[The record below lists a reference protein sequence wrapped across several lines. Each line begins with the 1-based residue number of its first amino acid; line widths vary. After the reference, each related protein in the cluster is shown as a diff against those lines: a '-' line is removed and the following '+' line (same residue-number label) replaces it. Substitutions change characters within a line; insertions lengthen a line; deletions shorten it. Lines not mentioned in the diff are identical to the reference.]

1 MRFSVLIPAAL
12 LGLAP
17 LACGGSDPE
26 PNDPS
31 QMQNQYGASNQ
42 YPPGQYPP
50 GQYPPGQYGQP
61 TQPAQ
66 YPQPTQPAPYPQ
78 PTTPQT
84 PTPTDP
90 AGQAGTSTG
99 QATPIAPAAVSAATP
114 ILTAMAASEVQ
125 GMQPEGGAFAGQFQD
140 GQTLEQPFNIQP
152 GKCYAIIG
160 VGIGVQELDLQ
171 IVAQPA
177 PMLPPVVLAQDNT
190 TGPNATLGGKG
201 QCFKNPLPVGG
212 PAKAVMRVRGSG
224 LAVAQIYVK

>member
-1 MRFSVLIPAAL
+1 MRFYVLIPAAL

-50 GQYPPGQYGQP
+50 GQYGQP
-61 TQPAQ
+61 TQPGQ
-66 YPQPTQPAPYPQ
+66 YQQPTQPGQYQQ
-78 PTTPQT
+78 PTATPAPA
-84 PTPTDP
+84 PTQP

-99 QATPIAPAAVSAATP
+99 QATAIAPAAAAAATP
-114 ILTAMAASEVQ
+114 VLTAMAASEVQ
-125 GMQPEGGAFAGQFQD
+125 GMQPEGSAFAGQFQD
-140 GQTLEQPFNIQP
+140 GQTLEQPFNIQA
-152 GKCYAIIG
+152 GKCYSVIG
-160 VGIGVQELDLQ
+160 VGLGVQELDLQ

-177 PMLPPVVLAQDNT
+177 PMLPPVVLAQDST

-212 PAKAVMRVRGSG
+212 PAKAIMRVRGSG
-224 LAVAQIYVK
+224 VAVAQIYVK

>member
-1 MRFSVLIPAAL
+1 MRLYVLIPAAL

-26 PNDPS
+26 PNNPS
-31 QMQNQYGASNQ
+31 QMQNQYGA
-42 YPPGQYPP
+42 PP
-50 GQYPPGQYGQP
+50 GQYPPGQYGPTTQQPGQYGQP
-61 TQPAQ
+61 TTQPG
-66 YPQPTQPAPYPQ
+66 YTQPAPTT
-78 PTTPQT
+78 PTTTPAPTQT
-84 PTPTDP
+84 
-90 AGQAGTSTG
+90 GTSTG

-114 ILTAMAASEVQ
+114 VLTAMAASEVQ

-152 GKCYAIIG
+152 GKCYSVIG
-160 VGIGVQELDLQ
+160 VGLGVQELNLQ

-177 PMLPPVVLAQDNT
+177 PMLPPVVLSQDNT

-212 PAKAVMRVRGSG
+212 PAKAIMTVRGTG